1 MSNIKKKIKIRQGHR
16 VYLTKILGNADDIV
30 QNYDGN
36 QEKKLKQIRITLK
49 ERLDTLKTLDEE
61 ILELIEADE
70 EISTEIEEAGKY
82 RESVHEMIV
91 NIDSV
96 LEAKPMNETMSM
108 SLRRLYDQ
116 IEAHVRGLKSL
127 DVPDTEYGAL
137 LLPILIGKIPDEI
150 CILLDRKMTGESW
163 NLNTLL
169 ENFREELENRE
180 RCEGIQAFSF
190 RDGRNFNE
198 QRGGRKYSNTPFTA
212 AALMTG
218 KTTINCSF
226 CQIEHTSASCFV
238 VTDIEARKQI
248 LRKQGRCFL
257 CLKRNHIARDCE
269 SRYMCKYCSGKHH
282 VSLCNNNSRQ
292 SLATKSRQSLAT
304 RQESNSRQQLG
315 NVQDS
320 LAKEQTTQ
328 SRDTKDTGNTKETR
342 NYHACLQD
350 SVLLQTAKAKVGV
363 GNKKLTTEVRVIFD
377 SGSQRSYLTQRVRN
391 KLQLPTG
398 STESLRIKTFGECE
412 TELTASCE
420 TVNLAVGDITGR
432 TRTQV
437 EAFVVPVICAPLGNQ
452 EIDRAQVEYKHLSDL
467 NLADNNEGDG
477 VAEIDLLIGAD
488 QIGKFFTGKIRR
500 GENANSPI
508 ASETI
513 LGWVLSGPMPSR
525 KKTTL
530 SSVNFVSTH
539 VLRVAAEL
547 PSVENEKQPEEL
559 LHPGNFNLRKWATNS
574 PVLMAQIQNDEEVL
588 KSLTTEHLNNTGE
601 SSYAKESIGGL
612 EEIETPKEHKVL
624 GMNWDTDSD
633 TFVLKLT
640 KVVQFARNLEPS
652 KRNVL
657 KIAAKLFD
665 PLGLLSPVTVLLRML
680 LQELCAAKY
689 EWDAVISESNQKVL
703 EKWID
708 DLETVSSIVVPR
720 YYFLAEERHPESVT
734 LHGFGD
740 ASQKACC
747 A

>member
-150 CILLDRKMTGESW
+150 RILLGRKMTGESW

-180 RCEGIQAFSF
+180 RCEGIQALSF
-190 RDGRNFNE
+190 RD
-198 QRGGRKYSNTPFTA
+198 
-212 AALMTG
+212 
-218 KTTINCSF
+218 
-226 CQIEHTSASCFV
+226 EHTSASCFV

-292 SLATKSRQSLAT
+292 SLATNSRQSLAT

-377 SGSQRSYLTQRVRN
+377 SGSQRSYLTQRVQN

-437 EAFVVPVICAPLGNQ
+437 EAFV
-452 EIDRAQVEYKHLSDL
+452 
-467 NLADNNEGDG
+467 
-477 VAEIDLLIGAD
+477 
-488 QIGKFFTGKIRR
+488 
-500 GENANSPI
+500 
-508 ASETI
+508 
-513 LGWVLSGPMPSR
+513 
-525 KKTTL
+525 
-530 SSVNFVSTH
+530 
-539 VLRVAAEL
+539 
-547 PSVENEKQPEEL
+547 
-559 LHPGNFNLRKWATNS
+559 
-574 PVLMAQIQNDEEVL
+574 
-588 KSLTTEHLNNTGE
+588 
-601 SSYAKESIGGL
+601 
-612 EEIETPKEHKVL
+612 
-624 GMNWDTDSD
+624 
-633 TFVLKLT
+633 
-640 KVVQFARNLEPS
+640 
-652 KRNVL
+652 
-657 KIAAKLFD
+657 
-665 PLGLLSPVTVLLRML
+665 
-680 LQELCAAKY
+680 
-689 EWDAVISESNQKVL
+689 
-703 EKWID
+703 
-708 DLETVSSIVVPR
+708 
-720 YYFLAEERHPESVT
+720 
-734 LHGFGD
+734 
-740 ASQKACC
+740 
-747 A
+747 